1 MEEISKERMVKIVVD
16 TNVLVSFFREN
27 PIHEI
32 ISKSKILS
40 LQFFSPEYAL
50 DELIKNK
57 EDVLKYAKISLKQF
71 EKKLSELFKYIKIIP
86 LDFFKEHEEEAKQII
101 HDKDVPIFALA
112 LQLKCSIWSNE
123 PLFKKQNKVEIFS
136 NRDMIELFC

>member
-1 MEEISKERMVKIVVD
+1 MVKIVVD

-27 PIHEI
+27 PVYEI

-40 LQFFSPEYAL
+40 LQLFSPEYAIN
-50 DELIKNK
+50 ELIKNN
-57 EDVLKYAKISLKQF
+57 EDVLKYAKINLKQF
-71 EKKLSELFKYIKIIP
+71 EYRLSELFEYIKIIP
-86 LDFFKEHEEEAKQII
+86 QDFFKECEEEAKQII

-112 LQLKCSIWSNE
+112 LQLKCSVWSNE
-123 PLFKKQNKVEIFS
+123 PLFRKQNKVEIFS